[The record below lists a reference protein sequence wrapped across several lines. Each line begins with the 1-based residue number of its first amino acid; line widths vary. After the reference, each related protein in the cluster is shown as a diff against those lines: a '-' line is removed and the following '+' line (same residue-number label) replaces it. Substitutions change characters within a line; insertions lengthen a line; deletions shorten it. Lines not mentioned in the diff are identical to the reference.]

1 LRKLV
6 PMNRSIIPGSLTAGN
21 MFCGFLSIAYVFDG
35 NYLTASWLI
44 ILAAV
49 FDALDGMIA
58 RLTRSYSEFG
68 IEFDSL
74 ADIISFGVAPSV
86 LIFGAHFQYM
96 GKLGLVISFLPLLFG
111 AIRLARF
118 NVNQNSF
125 EKGNFV
131 GLPIPIQATALAS
144 YLIFTHNIWSAIR
157 FPMFFAPYVIFLA
170 FLMMSTIE
178 YEAMPKFTFR
188 KDTRNTKKLFLFVV
202 AAVFVILFP
211 KETIFP
217 FSLTFILVGFVRG
230 IFIHLTQGEEEVV
243 DISRFD

>member
-1 LRKLV
+1 MRRLV

-96 GKLGLVISFLPLLFG
+96 GKLGIVISFLPLLFG

-118 NVNQNSF
+118 NVNETSF

-144 YLIFTHNIWSAIR
+144 YLIFTHNIWGTIR
-157 FPMFFAPYVIFLA
+157 FPMFFAPYVI
-170 FLMMSTIE
+170 
-178 YEAMPKFTFR
+178 
-188 KDTRNTKKLFLFVV
+188 LF
-202 AAVFVILFP
+202 
-211 KETIFP
+211 
-217 FSLTFILVGFVRG
+217 
-230 IFIHLTQGEEEVV
+230 
-243 DISRFD
+243 